1 MIMHF
6 HNFLSIILAGALF
19 ATHNMTSIHAAF
31 TAGGSLRQPM
41 GTKNI
46 NVAPLS
52 LVAHGQTIKSKSCLS
67 LTGSIMRSGSSSRLF
82 AENPGEAESTQE
94 PTEASSAQEDD
105 EKTTK
110 EEPAPSASSSSS
122 ANDKMNDIL
131 DSPAFLKRKIDVLK
145 SDIEAADEKI
155 EAANKIYEANK
166 AEWGPQLETL
176 RKEVSTWWIV
186 VFFTIGHGLLKRL

>member
-1 MIMHF
+1 MHF

-19 ATHNMTSIHAAF
+19 ATHNMASIHAAF

-41 GTKNI
+41 GAKNI

-67 LTGSIMRSGSSSRLF
+67 LTGSIMSSSSSRLF

-94 PTEASSAQEDD
+94 PTEASSTQEDD

-110 EEPAPSASSSSS
+110 EEPTPSASSTSSS
-122 ANDKMNDIL
+122 ANEKMNDIL
-131 DSPAFLKRKIDVLK
+131 NSPAFLKRKIDVLK

-186 VFFTIGHGLLKRL
+186 VFFL